1 MRFVKF
7 LLLLLIVSPALRAQ
21 SSELKV
27 AYVEQYKAMAIENMH
42 RTGVPASIT
51 LAQGILE
58 SGVGKSPLAVEA
70 NNHFGI
76 KCHKEWTGPTFT
88 MDDDE
93 KNECFRKYESVLDS
107 YLDHAAFLKSRPRY
121 ADLFK
126 LDITDYKGW
135 ANGLKAAGYATNPNY
150 APLLIKQIEELGLSK
165 YDQMTPEQLAALRNT
180 APVSKPAAVESTT
193 VVASEL
199 PPVPCQPGVFKV
211 NKVKVVCAKTGDS
224 PLSIAEEHGLYAYQ
238 VLKYNDLT
246 DETRFNPGELVYLE
260 AKRKRAEVAE
270 HVVGEY
276 ESIRDLSQRYGI
288 STSAIRRKN
297 QLKAGEELAA
307 GETAYLINKRR
318 EKPKTRSLSDIDK
331 LKAERDRREAAQKKP
346 TAPVTVPAKNTPA
359 FAAPVE
365 KTQPKPAA
373 VTESKTTLD
382 IKRPEVEAVRDTQ
395 ATKPA
400 TVKMEVKTD
409 PKTETKP
416 APAKVEMKTETK
428 PVETK
433 PKETPAEKVA
443 TDVPA
448 SNETTP
454 APAAGGGKKH
464 LVVKGDTLFNISRRY
479 GLTVAELRSLNNLS
493 EADAIKLGMELIVS
507 K

>member
-7 LLLLLIVSPALRAQ
+7 LLFLLILSPAATAQ
-21 SSELKV
+21 SSELKM

-93 KNECFRKYESVLDS
+93 KNECFRKYATVLDS

-150 APLLIKQIEELGLSK
+150 APLLIKQIEELGLSQ
-165 YDQMTPEQLAALRNT
+165 YDQMTSEQLAALRNA

-193 VVASEL
+193 VVATQAA
-199 PPVPCQPGVFKV
+199 PVPCQPGVFKV

-246 DETRFNPGELVYLE
+246 DETRFTPGELVYLQ

-270 HVVGEY
+270 HVVGEL
-276 ESIRDLSQRYGI
+276 ESVRDLSQRYGI
-288 STSAIRRKN
+288 STAAIRRKN
-297 QLKAGEELAA
+297 QLKAGEEFAV

-318 EKPKTRSLSDIDK
+318 EKPKTRTLAEIEK

-346 TAPVTVPAKNTPA
+346 APPVTVPAKNAPA

-373 VTESKTTLD
+373 VTESKTMLD
-382 IKRPEVEAVRDTQ
+382 IKRPELEPALDTSS
-395 ATKPA
+395 AGSKSA
-400 TVKMEVKTD
+400 KVEVKSET
-409 PKTETKP
+409 KIETKP
-416 APAKVEMKTETK
+416 E
-428 PVETK
+428 ETK

-443 TDVPA
+443 SDVPVA
-448 SNETTP
+448 KESAP
-454 APAAGGGKKH
+454 APAAGLTKKH

-479 GLTVAELRSLNNLS
+479 GLTVAELRSLNNLT

>member
-7 LLLLLIVSPALRAQ
+7 LLFLLILGPAALAQ
-21 SSELKV
+21 SSELKM

-93 KNECFRKYESVLDS
+93 KDECFRKYASVLDS

-150 APLLIKQIEELGLSK
+150 APLLIKQIEELGLSQ
-165 YDQMTPEQLAALRNT
+165 YDKMTPEQLAALRNT

-193 VVASEL
+193 VVAAQAA
-199 PPVPCQPGVFKV
+199 PVPCQPGVFKV

-246 DETRFNPGELVYLE
+246 EEARFTPGELIYLE
-260 AKRKRAEVAE
+260 AKRKRAEIAE
-270 HVVGEY
+270 HVVSDF
-276 ESIRDLSQRYGI
+276 ESVRDLSQRYGI

-297 QLKAGEELAA
+297 QLKAGEEFAA
-307 GETAYLINKRR
+307 GETAYLINKRSQ
-318 EKPKTRSLSDIDK
+318 KPQTRTLAEIEK

-346 TAPVTVPAKNTPA
+346 APPVTVPAKNAPA

-382 IKRPEVEAVRDTQ
+382 IKRPEVAAIRDTL
-395 ATKPA
+395 PA
-400 TVKMEVKTD
+400 
-409 PKTETKP
+409 KP
-416 APAKVEMKTETK
+416 APAKVEMKSETK
-428 PVETK
+428 VEPSPVETK

-448 SNETTP
+448 AKDGAA
-454 APAAGGGKKH
+454 APAAGGAKKH

-479 GLTVAELRSLNNLS
+479 GLTVAELRSLNNLT